1 MFVDTHTHLDFDA
14 YNEDRENVIQRAI
27 ENQVLAIITIGT
39 DLETSK
45 QAILLADKYAS
56 IFASVGIHPS
66 DCANVKDS
74 DFDLV
79 KELAGHEKV
88 IAIGEIGLDYYHMH
102 AEKDVQQNS
111 FKKQIGIAKE
121 LDLPMIIHNR
131 DSHDDMLKILKDENV
146 NEIGGVM
153 HSFSGDLPY
162 LNKIINM
169 NLHISFTGN
178 ITFKKSTSDDLVKK
192 VPIENL
198 LLETDSPFLTPV
210 PLRGKRNEP
219 AFVIH
224 TAKKIAKIKEI
235 DIEIMA
241 KVTTEN
247 AKSLFRLDI

>member
-1 MFVDTHTHLDFDA
+1 MFVDTHTHLDFDVF
-14 YNEDRENVIQRAI
+14 NEDREKVIQRAI

-66 DCANVKDS
+66 DCANLKDT
-74 DFDLV
+74 DF
-79 KELAGHEKV
+79 KFIRELAEHEKV

-102 AEKDVQQNS
+102 TDKNVQQNV
-111 FKKQIGIAKE
+111 FKKQIEIARE
-121 LDLPMIIHNR
+121 LGLPMVIHNR
-131 DSHDDMLKILKDENV
+131 DSHEDMLRILKDEGV
-146 NEIGGVM
+146 DAIGGVM
-153 HSFSGDLPY
+153 HSFSGDLEF
-162 LNKIINM
+162 LDKILDM

-178 ITFKKSTSDDLVKK
+178 ITFKKSTSDELVKR

-198 LLETDSPFLTPV
+198 LLETDSPFLTPA

-219 AFVIH
+219 GFIIH
-224 TAKKIAKIKEI
+224 TANKIAELKEI
-235 DIEIMA
+235 ELEILS

-247 AKSLFRLDI
+247 AKSLFKLDI